1 MTGSAVQPAARAGG
15 PTCPMPCAEPFV
27 PVLWLQILELLG
39 RVPKGSTARFIQDGT
54 LPGEARQNA
63 EPYRLAS

>member
-1 MTGSAVQPAARAGG
+1 MFGSRREGWHPDLPDACG
-15 PTCPMPCAEPFV
+15 EPFI

-54 LPGEARQNA
+54 LPGEARQSA
-63 EPYRLAS
+63 DPYRLAS